1 MQQDGN
7 IVIRY
12 SREHCLLPGSVTIT
26 SNNGGGSSTIPSS
39 STRMVSTVKG
49 FEYLV
54 GDETNV
60 ILYPKIEE
68 YSMGISNT
76 ENNPGDVLVVTDL
89 GQIVVRD
96 GVSSELHGSNNKV
109 LWKRG

>member
-1 MQQDGN
+1 
-7 IVIRY
+7 
-12 SREHCLLPGSVTIT
+12 
-26 SNNGGGSSTIPSS
+26 
-39 STRMVSTVKG
+39 MVSTVKG

-76 ENNPGDVLVVTDL
+76 ENKPGAVLVVTDL

-109 LWKRG
+109 LWKRGWQQQQ

>member
-1 MQQDGN
+1 MQQDWN
-7 IVIRY
+7 LVLRY
-12 SREHCLLPGSVTIT
+12 SREHCLLPASVTIT
-26 SNNGGGSSTIPSS
+26 SDNGGGSSTIPSS

-76 ENNPGDVLVVTDL
+76 ENNPGAVLVVTDL